1 MTGKPIAERAARG
14 QARQARA
21 AAGAGARPEA
31 SSAQPEA
38 LPPAPWQRT
47 PARASR
53 RRRDPITQ
61 EMIVETA
68 LSILDAEGL
77 DGLSMRRIAEELDT
91 GAASLYWHVGSKDGL
106 LDLLFDHVIG
116 EQQVPSPDP
125 ERWQE
130 QLKEVARTQR
140 ATILRHRDIVA
151 VSLGRVPMGPHA
163 LRYSEKVLAILR
175 AGGVPDWL
183 AVAGQQLLIAVVNG
197 FTLDE
202 TSAEPGPGGQPAAG
216 EHRGGAQQAG
226 THGDDGGA
234 PQLSQDDASRYLA
247 SLPPGQFPNLTALAG
262 HFSAVEPGERF
273 ELLLDI
279 FVDGLAQRAAAH

>member
-1 MTGKPIAERAARG
+1 
-14 QARQARA
+14 
-21 AAGAGARPEA
+21 
-31 SSAQPEA
+31 
-38 LPPAPWQRT
+38 
-47 PARASR
+47 
-53 RRRDPITQ
+53 
-61 EMIVETA
+61 MIVETA

-116 EQQVPSPDP
+116 EQQIPSPDP

-130 QLKEVARTQR
+130 QLKDVARTQR

-151 VSLGRVPMGPHA
+151 VSLGRIPMGPHA

-183 AVAGQQLLIAVVNG
+183 AVAGHHLLIAVVNG

-202 TSAEPGPGGQPAAG
+202 TSAGQAPGGRPAER
-216 EHRGGAQQAG
+216 EHRRGGRQDGKQGADE
-226 THGDDGGA
+226 GDDGGA
-234 PQLSQDDASRYLA
+234 AAQPSPDGPSRYLA

-262 HFSAVEPGERF
+262 HFSAADPDERF

-279 FVDGLAQRAAAH
+279 FVDGLAQRAAAQRPA